1 MSKLYWL
8 QSSTGTVSVM
18 LVCRKGGGNLAG
30 RSVFLVEPAC
40 RAIE

>member
-8 QSSTGTVSVM
+8 QSSTGTVRVM
-18 LVCRKGGGNLAG
+18 LVWRKGGRNLAG
-30 RSVFLVEPAC
+30 RSVFLEDPAC